1 MDAFSAI
8 LPASIRVVHKRKMDA
23 SMTSTDIEIVQA
35 FHDRLNARDVDG
47 LLALAAD
54 EIQVGGPRG
63 TGNGK
68 HLVAEWVARANV
80 TMQPQRW
87 FHRGRTVI
95 VEQRAVWHGP
105 DGGGE
110 TGSQTVATVFALAD
124 GAIASIARYGNIGE
138 AVTSADMDETDEIAA
153 PSG

>member
-1 MDAFSAI
+1 MNA
-8 LPASIRVVHKRKMDA
+8 P
-23 SMTSTDIEIVQA
+23 MTMTDIEIVRA

-54 EIQVGGPRG
+54 EIRVGGPRG
-63 TGNGK
+63 AGTGK
-68 HLVAEWVARANV
+68 QLLAEWVARANV
-80 TMQPQRW
+80 TMHPQRW

-105 DGGGE
+105 DGGDE

-124 GAIASIARYGNIGE
+124 GGIASIARYGNIGE
-138 AVTSADMDETDEIAA
+138 AVTGADMDESDEIPA
-153 PSG
+153 P